1 MGLWT
6 PPPCRRI
13 LVAKSLGNN
22 EAATRKS
29 AMSLGFSTF
38 YAALIASALL
48 CAGSVAQAFTIENGD
63 GGATSSNLMAPSP
76 FNGPKKDTD
85 KDGTTRTQFGN
96 TTIIMGPSTSSSIE
110 RDYQTGIN
118 RMFSPLGRPG
128 N

>member
-1 MGLWT
+1 
-6 PPPCRRI
+6 
-13 LVAKSLGNN
+13 
-22 EAATRKS
+22 
-29 AMSLGFSTF
+29 MSLGLSKF
-38 YAALIASALL
+38 YAAVFASALL
-48 CAGSVAQAFTIENGD
+48 CAGSAAHAFTIENGD

-85 KDGTTRTQFGN
+85 KDGTTRSQFGN
-96 TTIIMGPSTSSSIE
+96 TTVIMGPSTSSVE